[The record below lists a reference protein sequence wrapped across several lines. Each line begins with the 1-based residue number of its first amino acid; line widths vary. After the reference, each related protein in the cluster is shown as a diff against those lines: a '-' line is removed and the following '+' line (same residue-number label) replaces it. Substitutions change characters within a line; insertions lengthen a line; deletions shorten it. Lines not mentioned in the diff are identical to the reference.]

1 MEEEGFATKFANSFD
16 VIRLDVDIEI
26 KRSSFSALGR
36 YKQIPIR
43 HLNSSVSCQQE
54 DLLRST
60 LTN

>member
-26 KRSSFSALGR
+26 KRSSFIALGR
-36 YKQIPIR
+36 NKQIPIR
-43 HLNSSVSCQQE
+43 HLNSSVSCQQGG
-54 DLLRST
+54 LLRST

>member
-43 HLNSSVSCQQE
+43 HLNSSVS
-54 DLLRST
+54 
-60 LTN
+60 